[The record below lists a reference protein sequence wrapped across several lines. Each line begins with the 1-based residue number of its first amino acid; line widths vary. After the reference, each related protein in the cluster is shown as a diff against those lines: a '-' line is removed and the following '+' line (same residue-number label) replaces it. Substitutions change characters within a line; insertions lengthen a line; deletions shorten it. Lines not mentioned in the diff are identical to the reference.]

1 MIEIYPNLYVGTQ
14 EDYELVVEAHGT
26 WCVVHAQASPYHAL
40 AVTYSPA
47 GMVPGDHPERYA
59 ARRGNRLMLNLVD
72 SRDPADIP
80 KEAIDAALVFI
91 HRCLG
96 RGRPVLIHCGFGI
109 SRSAAIGLLYL
120 LAYTDSLPTDSLDAA
135 EEAYR
140 RIYPSYRPSRGMRGF
155 LEAHWEEYARERV
168 GVAGETAP

>member
-14 EDYELVVEAHGT
+14 EDYEVTVEAHDT
-26 WCVVHAQASPYHAL
+26 WCVVHACRQPYHWRG
-40 AVTYSPA
+40 VTNSPI
-47 GMVPGDHPERYA
+47 GTVPKDHPEHLI

-72 SRDPADIP
+72 TRDPEAVP
-80 KEAIDAALVFI
+80 KEAIDAALAFI

-96 RGRPVLIHCGFGI
+96 TGRPVLIHCGFGI

-120 LAYTDSLPTDSLDAA
+120 AAYTDVLPAGGLADA

-140 RIYPSYRPSRGMRGF
+140 KIYPPYRPGRGIRGF
-155 LEAHWEEYARERV
+155 LAAHWDEYAGKQV
-168 GVAGETAP
+168 VA